1 MHRYV
6 SAIYRKKGERVV
18 LKRGSG
24 GETEEERGKG
34 ESGGPL
40 EGKDPQL
47 LTLRA
52 SHSVRGFFF
61 SGGFEFYCVSSF
73 I

>member
-1 MHRYV
+1 M
-6 SAIYRKKGERVV
+6 V
-18 LKRGSG
+18 LKRGYG

-61 SGGFEFYCVSSF
+61 SGGFGFYVSSF